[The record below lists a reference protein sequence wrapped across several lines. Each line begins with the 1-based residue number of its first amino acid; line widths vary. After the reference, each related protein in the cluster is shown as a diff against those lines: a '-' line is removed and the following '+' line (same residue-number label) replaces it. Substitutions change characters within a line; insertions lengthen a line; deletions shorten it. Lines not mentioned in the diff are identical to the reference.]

1 MNDELKMV
9 VNAIIEEI
17 SRTEERL
24 VKRMDEKFDRL
35 EKKIEELEKRTA

>member
-17 SRTEERL
+17 SRAEERV
-24 VKRMDEKFDRL
+24 VKRMDEKFDKL